1 MTNEVAKTLNNENLK
16 NSSNK
21 ENKKNGSTSKFLS
34 NSLILFACAI
44 VAKIIGAVY
53 KIPLLK
59 IIGSSG
65 LGEYQIIF
73 SIFALFLVI
82 SNSGIT
88 VTISKLISREETV
101 KNYKNQKVYFLSC
114 FFIGVIE
121 SLIFSTIFV
130 IVGKFVA
137 TNQSSGSLFWCY
149 LIIMPSIL
157 LNSISSCFRGYFL
170 GKQKMIYSGFS
181 QVVGAVAKLVFSLL
195 LAIKFSAKGS
205 DFALLGAIL
214 GVTISEIITTFV
226 LLFLYFLRKKQKSN
240 FSKIAKKQV
249 FFMKKTQKKLDFF
262 AKRPT
267 ISKKQA
273 IKEIFSMSFFVKLQS
288 CIFPLV
294 GAIDSAIIIPILLN
308 TGITSTVAY
317 SLFGIEDGIVA
328 SLISMPTIISQ
339 SVGSAIIPSLKSNQN
354 NKELLKNAIKIV
366 WLFSIFSALIFIVF
380 SGDIIT
386 FMYSGG
392 LSKKIIDE
400 FVVASDIVKINGFN
414 IVYLCLLGLSTSILQ
429 GYGKTKIPF
438 VNLFFALIA
447 RFVALLVCL
456 KIKGFGIYSLAI
468 ADMVFYSVA
477 LILNF
482 VKILKFESL
491 NFTVKHMLTYPF
503 VSGLAML
510 LFMKVLQ
517 KVLINFISTKVV
529 FLVVLLTGFL
539 IYVSFL
545 IVTKV
550 FDIKKLFGRL
560 EIKIKRI

>member
-1 MTNEVAKTLNNENLK
+1 M
-16 NSSNK
+16 
-21 ENKKNGSTSKFLS
+21 
-34 NSLILFACAI
+34 
-44 VAKIIGAVY
+44 
-53 KIPLLK
+53 
-59 IIGSSG
+59 
-65 LGEYQIIF
+65 
-73 SIFALFLVI
+73 
-82 SNSGIT
+82 
-88 VTISKLISREETV
+88 
-101 KNYKNQKVYFLSC
+101 
-114 FFIGVIE
+114 
-121 SLIFSTIFV
+121 
-130 IVGKFVA
+130 
-137 TNQSSGSLFWCY
+137 
-149 LIIMPSIL
+149 
-157 LNSISSCFRGYFL
+157 
-170 GKQKMIYSGFS
+170 
-181 QVVGAVAKLVFSLL
+181 VGAVAKLVFSLL
-195 LAIKFSAKGS
+195 LAIKFSANGS

-249 FFMKKTQKKLDFF
+249 FFMKKTQKKLDFS
-262 AKRPT
+262 AKRPI

-380 SGDIIT
+380 SGDIIS

-438 VNLFFALIA
+438 INLFFAMTA

-456 KIKGFGIYSLAI
+456 KINGFGIYSLAI

-491 NFTVKHMLTYPF
+491 NFTLKHMLTYPL
-503 VSGLAML
+503 VSSLAML

-517 KVLINFISTKVV
+517 KVLINFVSTKVV
-529 FLVVLLTGFL
+529 FLVILFAGFM
-539 IYVSFL
+539 IYVL
-545 IVTKV
+545 GLALTKV
-550 FDIKKLFGRL
+550 FDIKKLFGRF